1 MTEFNPSWRTTA
13 AGIGAILVA
22 VGGAVQA
29 MFDNDPVTQPEWG
42 AVIAAC
48 IAGFGLI
55 LARDNKVSSEQAGA
69 TPPADTPAP

>member
-1 MTEFNPSWRTTA
+1 M
-13 AGIGAILVA
+13 LVA
-22 VGGAVQA
+22 IGGALTA

-55 LARDNKVSSEQAGA
+55 FARDNKVSSEEAGA
-69 TPPADTPAP
+69 SAPPPSTP